1 MANQETFS
9 SQQRIRSQLLESL
22 EKKITSNEDNFE
34 GLKTY
39 KQNWSSFI
47 YRIPVETRKVDERA
61 YTPSVVSIGPL
72 HRGSEHLKAMEED
85 KLSYMQYLF
94 LHFTD
99 AAERLERCVDA
110 MFDNESYARTWYA
123 ELKIRVD
130 NAESARVKFAEM
142 MLIDGCFILELLFK
156 NYIRSTNPTIRD
168 PILDNY
174 SMTAAVRHDLMRL
187 ENQIP
192 FFVLDTLFNLTVAS
206 LLKDY
211 EISLKGCIF
220 LFFGGMI
227 GLQRIPN
234 PNPVNPIHILDLLHR
249 CYWPSGDLNYPS
261 ATSQSKFEY
270 SATQLDLAGVKF
282 KAAVSE
288 INNLFKVNFRIDHSC
303 FHVFTSGCFEIPP
316 FSITS
321 STEPFL
327 RNLIAMEEFYFDGR
341 FRYFTSHAFLMDKL
355 INTAKDVDLLVQAG
369 VIRNY
374 LGSSEEVAHL
384 YNNICN
390 NVYVGGFH
398 FNEPCNQ
405 VTDYCNLFWPRCV
418 ARLNRD
424 YFGNP
429 WTGLSVFAAI
439 FIFVL
444 SSLQTIY
451 AILAY
456 YGKN

>member
-1 MANQETFS
+1 MANTIKTLL
-9 SQQRIRSQLLESL
+9 SQSL
-22 EKKITSNEDNFE
+22 KTKIISNNDNFE

-39 KQNWSSFI
+39 KQNWASFI
-47 YRIPVETRKVDERA
+47 YRIPVEIRKVDERA

-72 HRGSEHLKAMEED
+72 HRGREHLKAMEAD

-94 LHFTD
+94 IHFTD
-99 AAERLERCVDA
+99 ATARQERCVNA
-110 MFDNESYARTWYA
+110 MLYNESDARTWYA
-123 ELKIRVD
+123 DLKIRVD
-130 NAESARVKFAEM
+130 NGDSARAEFAEM
-142 MLIDGCFILELLFK
+142 MLIDGCFILQLLFK
-156 NYIRSTNPTIRD
+156 NYQRSKDLNIKD

-174 SMTAAVRHDLMRL
+174 SMTSAVRHDLMRL

-192 FFVLDTLFNLTVAS
+192 FFVLDILFNLTLAD
-206 LLKDY
+206 LLIQQY
-211 EISLKGCIF
+211 QISLKGCIL
-220 LFFGGMI
+220 LFFKGMI
-227 GLQRIPN
+227 GTEKIPN
-234 PNPVNPIHILDLLHR
+234 LNPVNTIHILDLLHR
-249 CYWPSGDLNYPS
+249 CYWPSGQLLPS
-261 ATSQSKFEY
+261 ATSESKFEY
-270 SATQLDLAGVKF
+270 SATQLDLAGVMF
-282 KAAVSE
+282 KPAPSQ
-288 INNLFKVNFRIDHSC
+288 INSLFEVNFHIDHSC
-303 FHVFTSGCFEIPP
+303 CHLFRSGCFEIPP

-327 RNLIAMEEFYFDGR
+327 RNLIAMEQFYSDGN
-341 FRYFTSHAFLMDKL
+341 RYFTSYAFLMDKL
-355 INTAKDVDLLVQAG
+355 LNTAKDVDLLVQAG

-374 LGSSEEVAHL
+374 LGSSEEGAHL
-384 YNNICN
+384 YNNICK

-451 AILAY
+451 TILSY
-456 YGKN
+456 YGKK